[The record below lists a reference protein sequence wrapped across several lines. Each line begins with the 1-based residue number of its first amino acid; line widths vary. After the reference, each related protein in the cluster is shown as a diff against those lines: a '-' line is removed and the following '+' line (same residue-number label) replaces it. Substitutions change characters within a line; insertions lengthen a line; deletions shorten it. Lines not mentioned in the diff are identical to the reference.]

1 MADELVTQV
10 INEALDSKQK
20 PEEIQKALTSNWDAL
35 MEADPKSAWIYKKSG
50 LSKEKAAQS
59 FYDLVVGAKPNE
71 FTPGMDL
78 DQIDADNRRRA
89 LSTRL
94 SQRRTADAFKA
105 GLDHLEPYLEKNE
118 DMRHIF
124 DSLFETDSAGIQKA
138 VAEGKDLADEPE
150 DWQSRLAGAAGV
162 AMKMLNVGSPIVGSV
177 LPRRRGFAIMVP
189 GTAPE
194 PTLSNPDNPAPASKQ
209 PPVFV
214 FTKNPW
220 VAMEVYGRYR
230 EQGKAADLSDLG
242 DQVSLLEQEKQKD
255 PSMSLS
261 PYVSQRGGDS
271 IKYREYLPGFAVVNG
286 SPSVQEAV
294 TDMGK
299 AAVSLGLDP
308 ELPTVQKWG
317 RSQGFNEGDAG
328 ALDLVLGSL
337 PGLAAGKLLAG
348 AGKAVAGKEA
358 ETMLIP
364 MDRGATGLAGV
375 PEARFKAASAPL
387 KAPGASLAD
396 LAAKGKR
403 DFFGGAT
410 PYLPK
415 DESYAALR
423 QAFIQHDA
431 APGIGKIQAATD
443 LRKVFYG
450 EGKVATNPIA
460 REQLGKAIL
469 YNDMAADAQK
479 GIQEFPFGE
488 NLQSVLSKQA
498 EISKDVADKFP
509 DVAKAIETRRDIWKK
524 TQNDVLQAAHDAGI
538 EKEFLERFN
547 KDDYYRH
554 IILEETQKDGG
565 FHGFSEKVQDP
576 TKRSFYRTRKGS
588 EKDIYTNYADA
599 DLRVLTQLRKDI
611 ITLKLRKEL
620 NTFDIFQDLKSK
632 VEEIR
637 STRGEEGLLNPF
649 ITPKEIRRGYNAP
662 LNVLTDTEQAEL
674 DLVAQGKKPLAV
686 PDTNDLDATKKWK
699 EYAESKGLS
708 TRGANGDLIA
718 YRKGEDGRAK
728 AFEDIL
734 ADKSLSGMDRR
745 LKIGTS
751 LGYRRDID
759 INDIMPKGYGE
770 YYFAPGD
777 SLYPVS
783 TVSEKQMQQMAEHLM
798 DSTKEFSG
806 LGKDDL
812 KRAWAKG
819 RGHNPMILPNE
830 VIQEL
835 KLRNAERPDPSILGK
850 AAQWFTG
857 AFKKSVLHNPFQ
869 KASYDLWNGVSDAI
883 SLGVGKPSA
892 LKYMMESA
900 SELSPILSGKYE
912 QLTPE
917 VQAFLSHG
925 ASLSTARAAQLS
937 DLAIIKGF
945 SEAGNMA
952 EKPGAWGTLKKAYE
966 HYSENSQLLSDYREL
981 IPRLSAYKAF
991 KKEILDNGK
1000 PIRFYASRPEHVLGL
1015 HTADDQAYK
1024 MAADLIR
1031 NFQESSPV
1039 TKSLSRNTVPFVR
1052 WPAANA
1058 VSIINQVK
1066 NLAVDEGHM
1075 IQMAKA
1081 IGLAP
1086 GATSK
1091 IAANGAEFL
1100 MKLATLY
1107 GGLAYTNHTFF
1118 PKEEAE
1124 LGEAGNKPH
1133 LVIGRS
1139 DTGKVQMVS
1148 PQDPYFDMVGWIGGS
1163 KIPGIWDR
1171 VSSGKESPL
1180 SAVKEMFVEGP
1191 TNRFLQGVNPW
1202 LKATVELPLG
1212 RSIGP
1217 DGRGIP
1223 IKDTG
1228 RYLARLLALHMPY
1241 AELTGAP
1248 SQPFLQAF
1256 KQKFIREID
1265 PAQQTIYDT
1274 RDISKRFMEN
1284 KGIKDESQFDSPTSR
1299 ALYDFHLG
1307 HRFKDDEIMNEALRR
1322 FVANGGNKNQLKAS
1336 LQNLDP
1342 TSFVPKKYMGE
1353 FLQSM
1358 TEKEAETF
1366 KKARAYYG
1374 KEILPSETKAI
1385 QEIVRQWRKSSEK

>member
-59 FYDLVVGAKPNE
+59 FYDLVVGAKDTE
-71 FTPGMDL
+71 STPGMDFEPV
-78 DQIDADNRRRA
+78 DAFIRRGA
-89 LSTRL
+89 LSTRIA
-94 SQRRTADAFKA
+94 QRRTADAFKA
-105 GLDHLEPYLEKNE
+105 GLDHLEPYLAKNE

-138 VAEGKDLADEPE
+138 VAEGKDIADQPE
-150 DWQSRLAGAAGV
+150 DWQSRLAGTVGV
-162 AMKMLNVGSPIVGSV
+162 AMKMLNVGSPLVGSV

-255 PSMSLS
+255 PSISLS

-337 PGLAAGKLLAG
+337 PGLAAGKVLAG
-348 AGKAVAGKEA
+348 AGKALMGKEA
-358 ETMLIP
+358 SDLG
-364 MDRGATGLAGV
+364 RAATNLAEG
-375 PEARFKAASAPL
+375 PEARFKASSAPL
-387 KAPGASLAD
+387 EAPSVSLGD
-396 LAAKGKR
+396 LVAKGKR

-450 EGKVATNPIA
+450 EGKVATDPIA

-498 EISKDVADKFP
+498 EISKDVTDKFP

-576 TKRSFYRTRKGS
+576 TKRSFYRTRAGS

-620 NTFDIFQDLKSK
+620 NTFDIIDDVKAKAK
-632 VEEIR
+632 V
-637 STRGEEGLLNPF
+637 
-649 ITPKEIRRGYNAP
+649 A
-662 LNVLTDTEQAEL
+662 
-674 DLVAQGKKPLAV
+674 
-686 PDTNDLDATKKWK
+686 
-699 EYAESKGLS
+699 
-708 TRGANGDLIA
+708 
-718 YRKGEDGRAK
+718 GED
-728 AFEDIL
+728 
-734 ADKSLSGMDRR
+734 LS
-745 LKIGTS
+745 KHV
-751 LGYRRDID
+751 
-759 INDIMPKGYGE
+759 PEGYGE

-819 RGHNPMILPNE
+819 RGHDPMILPNE
-830 VIQEL
+830 IIQEL

-892 LKYMMESA
+892 LKYMKESA

-1039 TKSLSRNTVPFVR
+1039 TKSLSKNVVPFVR
-1052 WPAANA
+1052 WPAANT

-1086 GATSK
+1086 GTTSK

-1118 PKEEAE
+1118 HKEEAE

-1148 PQDPYFDMVGWIGGS
+1148 PQDPYFDMAGWIGGS

-1202 LKATVELPLG
+1202 MKAAVELPLG

-1217 DGRGIP
+1217 DGKGIP
-1223 IKDTG
+1223 IKDSG
-1228 RYLARLLALHMPY
+1228 RYLARLMALHLPY
-1241 AELTGAP
+1241 AELTGTP

-1265 PAQQTIYDT
+1265 PAQQTIYDA